1 MQQLVRSL
9 AVDNERLREVTVTH
23 RSSSQVLCS
32 RVCPGG
38 GSTDCGLLFLLGC
51 VCVCVQEMRDL
62 QGACE
67 ALSKENDELEV
78 RNVTP
83 SSDRMYRSVSLA
95 RLCCVLNWRTCGPP
109 RSIYTI
115 CWWNGLYHTPLKP
128 ICFFS

>member
-23 RSSSQVLCS
+23 RSSPQVLCS

-38 GSTDCGLLFLLGC
+38 GSTDCGLLFLLG
-51 VCVCVQEMRDL
+51 CVCVQEMRDL

-78 RNVTP
+78 RNAVVG
-83 SSDRMYRSVSLA
+83 SDVSIRFPCSLVLCPQLA
-95 RLCCVLNWRTCGPP
+95 YVWATA
-109 RSIYTI
+109 
-115 CWWNGLYHTPLKP
+115 
-128 ICFFS
+128 